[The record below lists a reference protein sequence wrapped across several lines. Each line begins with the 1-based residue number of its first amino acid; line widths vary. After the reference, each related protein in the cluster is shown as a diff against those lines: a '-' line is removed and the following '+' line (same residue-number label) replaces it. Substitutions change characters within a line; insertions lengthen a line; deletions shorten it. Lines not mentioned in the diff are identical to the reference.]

1 VLDGYG
7 NVTLDVLLDV
17 SWTNWISPHLQ
28 PICKDASL
36 VYASKTELLS
46 ISYFKDKKD
55 KLSSN
60 SSSSSENY
68 LRAVRPVLSSTVDC
82 GAAVGGGGGGGA
94 NPCLCTHPV
103 CIGWYPCALK
113 YCRSKQIL
121 QSSSSSSVGPN
132 GDKDRDETNM
142 NNVSNSIKTY
152 RCGIH
157 TCKSCRNYLFTVNSP
172 FSCLN

>member
-1 VLDGYG
+1 
-7 NVTLDVLLDV
+7 VTLDVLLDV

-60 SSSSSENY
+60 SSSSENY
-68 LRAVRPVLSSTVDC
+68 LRAVRPVLSSSVDC
-82 GAAVGGGGGGGA
+82 GAVVGGSGGA
-94 NPCLCTHPV
+94 NPCVCTHPV

-121 QSSSSSSVGPN
+121 QMSQSSTSVGPN
-132 GDKDRDETNM
+132 GDNQDM

-157 TCKSCRNYLFTVNSP
+157 TCKSCRNYLFTVNSQ